1 MTWTTVTIAA
11 ERLGALLTTIRTS
24 GGTIASCCPQAD
36 GVVVTWTTP
45 G

>member
-1 MTWTTVTIAA
+1 VTWTTVTVAA
-11 ERLGALLTTIRTS
+11 ERLGALLRTIRAT
-24 GGTIASCCPQAD
+24 GGTITNCCPRPH

>member
-1 MTWTTVTIAA
+1 MTWNTVTVAA
-11 ERLGALLTTIRTS
+11 ERLGALLTTIRTT
-24 GGTIASCCPQAD
+24 GGTITSCRPRPG